1 MTNGDGLGFVP
12 AGNNLFE
19 MIEFTLTKNPPS
31 NPLLDCGDTAEP
43 LLETACF
50 GVNVAKVREVI
61 RLPALSPVLGKR
73 RDVLGVFQL
82 RGKAIPAIHLASA
95 IGFSSEPV
103 SASAQVLVT
112 EISGRLTG
120 FVVAGANRIRRV
132 SWDDVL
138 PPQTDMFSGITGM
151 LLDAQ
156 NRFVFIIDFE
166 KILADIETGRSAEA
180 ESTAA
185 RQAPKNDIRSGF
197 SRLSPVVMI
206 VDDSATA
213 RRAMRDILS
222 AFPCEVVE
230 CTNGEQ
236 AWQESLQLCQS
247 HRPFLVISDVE
258 MPRLDGYSLVKKM
271 RADERFLK
279 TPILLHSSLSGEAN
293 RQRALSVG
301 ADAFIVKF
309 NRDELQVALTTCFDV
324 LANSFAAESKAS

>member
-1 MTNGDGLGFVP
+1 MANGDGLGFVP

-19 MIEFTLTKNPPS
+19 MIEFSLTKQPPC
-31 NPLLDCGDTAEP
+31 NPLLDCRTEDEP
-43 LLETACF
+43 LVETAYF

-73 RDVLGVFQL
+73 PDFLGVFQL

-103 SASAQVLVT
+103 SASSQVLVT

-138 PPQTDMFSGITGM
+138 PPQTDVFSGITGM

-166 KILADIETGRSAEA
+166 KILADIDSTRGHESALA
-180 ESTAA
+180 SESFKLNNAA
-185 RQAPKNDIRSGF
+185 QRQPLGAR
-197 SRLSPVVMI
+197 PVVMI

-213 RRAMRDILS
+213 RRALREMLVS
-222 AFPCEVVE
+222 YACEIVE

-236 AWQESLQLCQS
+236 AWLEGVELSRKS
-247 HRPFLVISDVE
+247 RPFLVISDIE

-271 RADERFLK
+271 RADSRFAN
-279 TPILLHSSLSGEAN
+279 TPLLLHSSLSGEAN

-309 NRDELQVALTTCFDV
+309 NRDELRVALTTCFEV
-324 LANSFAAESKAS
+324 FSKMNVVESKAS

>member
-1 MTNGDGLGFVP
+1 
-12 AGNNLFE
+12 
-19 MIEFTLTKNPPS
+19 MIEFTLTKEPPS
-31 NPLLDCGDTAEP
+31 NPLLECGNAPEG
-43 LLETACF
+43 LLETAFF

-61 RLPALSPVLGKR
+61 RLPALSPALGKR
-73 RDVLGVFQL
+73 RGVLGVFQL

-103 SASAQVLVT
+103 SATSQVLVT

-138 PPQTDMFSGITGM
+138 PPQTEMFSGITGM
-151 LLDAQ
+151 LLDSQ

-166 KILADIETGRSAEA
+166 KILADIESGSGFEHVGSGEVFKQKVEA
-180 ESTAA
+180 PRTSTAV
-185 RQAPKNDIRSGF
+185 
-197 SRLSPVVMI
+197 SPVVMI

-213 RRAMRDILS
+213 RRALREILS
-222 AFPCEVVE
+222 EFPCEVVE
-230 CTNGEQ
+230 CHNGEQ
-236 AWQESLQLCQS
+236 AWLEGVQLSQKKK
-247 HRPFLVISDVE
+247 PFLVISDIE
-258 MPRLDGYSLVKKM
+258 MPRMDGYSLVKKM

-293 RQRALSVG
+293 RQRAMSVG

-309 NRDELQVALTTCFDV
+309 NRGELQVALTTCFDV
-324 LANSFAAESKAS
+324 LAQSYVVERKAS